1 MAGIRIE
8 FSQFG
13 HFDYFEIIRSD
24 TSMIGVADSAL
35 PAPIA
40 TNLKTMYYVDTAVV
54 EGATYYYKIRVH
66 RSGLSAVSATEIEAL
81 AILGDEYF
89 NYVELL
95 FLTDG
100 EVKDYSNLNRT
111 PSVTGTYAF
120 IPSTTIPVKYD
131 EYSYDIS
138 DYGALNFGQ
147 ITLGLDDF
155 TFESYVYSPGDSYL
169 GTLFFL
175 NGCGFEFSV
184 ANGSSFMVRNS
195 DYSFYKWVSV
205 SVPRNQWNH
214 WCVMRKDGVFY
225 AYLNGV
231 QKFSYSNTFNMTEST
246 IRLFS
251 DGPRNGTMRSDYMSS
266 TRLTRFARYETVGFT
281 PPSEKFRTM

>member
-24 TSMIGVADSAL
+24 VSMQNVAESEL

-40 TNLKTMYYVDTAVV
+40 TNLKTMYYIDTTVV
-54 EGATYYYKIRVH
+54 QGAKYYYKVRVY
-66 RSGLSAVSATEIEAL
+66 RSGLSAVSATEIEVL

-100 EVKDYSNLNRT
+100 TVKDYSSLNRT

-131 EYSYDIS
+131 TYSYDIS
-138 DYGALNFGQ
+138 DYGALDFGT

-155 TFESYVYSPGDSYL
+155 TFETYVYSPNNSYL
-169 GTLFFL
+169 GTLL
-175 NGCGFEFSV
+175 SLLGCNFSFEV
-184 ANGSSFMVRNS
+184 ASSGLTIRNS
-195 DYSFYKWVSV
+195 DYSFYKYLDIT
-205 SVPRNQWNH
+205 VPRNQWNH

-225 AYLNGV
+225 TYLNGI
-231 QKFSYSNTFNMTEST
+231 QKFSYSNTFNLTEST
-246 IRLFS
+246 IRIFS
-251 DGPRNGTMRSDYMSS
+251 DAARNGAMRSDYMSS

>member
-40 TNLKTMYYVDTAVV
+40 TNLKTMYYVDTTVV
-54 EGATYYYKIRVH
+54 KGATYYYKIRVH
-66 RSGLSAVSATEIEAL
+66 RSGLSAVSATEIKAL

-100 EVKDYSNLNRT
+100 NVKDYSNLNRT

-131 EYSYDIS
+131 TYSYDIS
-138 DYGALNFGQ
+138 DYGALDFGT

-155 TFESYVYSPGDSYL
+155 TFETYVYSPTNSAL
-169 GTLFFL
+169 GTLFLL
-175 NGCGFEFSV
+175 NGCGFEFSL
-184 ANGSSFMVRNS
+184 S
-195 DYSFYKWVSV
+195 DIYMSV
-205 SVPRNQWNH
+205 KDSTKKESDIGAVPRNVWNH
-214 WCVMRKDGVFY
+214 WCVMRKNGTFY

-231 QKFSYSNTFNMTEST
+231 LKLSFASTFKLTKST

-251 DGPRNGTMRSDYMSS
+251 DSSRNGTMRADYMSS
-266 TRLTRFARYETVGFT
+266 TRLTRFARYETAGFT

>member
-1 MAGIRIE
+1 MAGIRLE
-8 FSQFG
+8 WAQFG
-13 HFDYFEIIRSD
+13 DFDGFDVIRSD
-24 TSMIGVADSAL
+24 TSMASIPDTNL
-35 PAPIA
+35 PSPIA
-40 TNLKTMYYVDTAVV
+40 TNLETMYYVDTAVV

-100 EVKDYSNLNRT
+100 IVKDYSNLNRT
-111 PSVTGTYAF
+111 PSVFGGYSFT
-120 IPSTTIPVKYD
+120 PSTTIPVKYD
-131 EYSYDIS
+131 EYSLDIGNPAS
-138 DYGALNFGQ
+138 LDFGT

-155 TFESYVYSPGDSYL
+155 TFETYVYSPNNSSL
-169 GTLFFL
+169 GTLFSL
-175 NGCGFEFSV
+175 LGCNLEVFVSGG
-184 ANGSSFMVRNS
+184 NYLLLRNT
-195 DYSFYKWVSV
+195 DYSFFVEV
-205 SVPRNQWNH
+205 GITIPRNQWNH

-231 QKFSYSNTFNMTEST
+231 RKLSKAATFDLTEST

-251 DGPRNGTMRSDYMSS
+251 DRYRNFPLFADYMSS
-266 TRLTRFARYETVGFT
+266 TRLTRFARYETAGFT

>member
-1 MAGIRIE
+1 MAGVRIE

-24 TSMIGVADSAL
+24 TSMAGIADAEL
-35 PAPIA
+35 PSPIT
-40 TNLKTMYYVDTAVV
+40 TNIKTMYYVDTSVV
-54 EGATYYYKIRVH
+54 EGALYFYKVRVV
-66 RSGLSAVSATEIEAL
+66 REGFSAISPELEVL
-81 AILGDEYF
+81 AIAGDEYF

-100 EVKDYSNLNRT
+100 VVKDYSAKERT
-111 PSVTGTYAF
+111 PSVIGTYAF

-131 EYSYDIS
+131 TYSYDIS
-138 DYGALNFGQ
+138 DYGALDFGT

-155 TFESYVYSPGDSYL
+155 TFETYVYSPTNSTL
-169 GTLFFL
+169 GTLFLL
-175 NGCGFEFSV
+175 NGCGFEFSLS
-184 ANGSSFMVRNS
+184 GIYM
-195 DYSFYKWVSV
+195 SV
-205 SVPRNQWNH
+205 KDSTKKETKIGAVPRNVWNH
-214 WCVMRKDGVFY
+214 WCVMRKNGTFY

-231 QKFSYSNTFNMTEST
+231 LKLSFASTFNLTEST

-251 DGPRNGTMRSDYMSS
+251 DYSRNGTMRADYMSS
-266 TRLTRFARYETVGFT
+266 TRLTRFARYEPGGFT